1 VCNTKEV
8 HSISLEEDIPG
19 TGDFHHLKKHFPMF
33 FQTKEGDK
41 MNRRLYFLIPDR
53 IHALQVVDD
62 LVRQGVDAK
71 QMHAIGNRRTRLDGL
86 PDSSMRQRSDSASRV
101 EKILWNGNLLSFG
114 LSFIATVLLPV
125 LMGATW
131 WILAPIAIMMGNL
144 LIGIHFSNK
153 PNTHLGEFRDALAHG
168 EILLMVDVPESQ
180 VARVER
186 EVHSHHPEATV
197 GGVGWSTQA
206 FGL

>member
-1 VCNTKEV
+1 MM
-8 HSISLEEDIPG
+8 D
-19 TGDFHHLKKHFPMF
+19 
-33 FQTKEGDK
+33 
-41 MNRRLYFLIPDR
+41 RRLYFLIPDR
-53 IHALQVVDD
+53 THALAVVDD
-62 LVRQGVDAK
+62 LVRQGIDEK
-71 QMHAIGNRRTRLDGL
+71 QIHAIGNRRTRLDGL
-86 PDSSMRQRSDSASRV
+86 PDASRRQRSDSASRV
-101 EKILWNGNLLSFG
+101 EKVLWSCNLLSFG

-131 WILAPIAIMMGNL
+131 WILAPVTIMLSNL
-144 LIGIHFSNK
+144 LIGIHFTNK

-168 EILLMVDVPESQ
+168 EILLMVDVPENQ
-180 VARVER
+180 VARVEK